1 MGIKLHGVIFLQSI
15 SAELPEFS
23 KQLFSLSQN
32 LCIEKDLRKL
42 VIVKTS
48 WAEAGITPARTE
60 ALEQQV
66 DSFFKSAKL
75 RNASIMR
82 YDFDPD
88 SEVTILESTRPLF
101 RPLLERVDQS
111 DNQVR
116 PQFSRPCDI

>member
-15 SAELPEFS
+15 SAELPVFS

-48 WAEAGITPARTE
+48 WAEAGITPARIE

-66 DSFFKSAKL
+66 DSFFKPAQL

-88 SEVTILESTRPLF
+88 SEVIVLESTHRLF
-101 RPLLERVDQS
+101 RPLLDRVDQS

-116 PQFSRPCDI
+116 SQFSRPYDI